1 MMKGHCRGIW
11 VWGKVALLAVAVAGL
26 LAGCGSSKTGKLVG
40 VQASMGLNDLLDGV
54 IDKADFAGI
63 VLVELK
69 DGTRVDGIWD
79 KALGSDFVGGM
90 ELEIQPT
97 KDPKYW
103 KVVKIISTPPVKK
116 D

>member
-1 MMKGHCRGIW
+1 
-11 VWGKVALLAVAVAGL
+11 
-26 LAGCGSSKTGKLVG
+26 
-40 VQASMGLNDLLDGV
+40 
-54 IDKADFAGI
+54 
-63 VLVELK
+63 
-69 DGTRVDGIWD
+69 
-79 KALGSDFVGGM
+79 M